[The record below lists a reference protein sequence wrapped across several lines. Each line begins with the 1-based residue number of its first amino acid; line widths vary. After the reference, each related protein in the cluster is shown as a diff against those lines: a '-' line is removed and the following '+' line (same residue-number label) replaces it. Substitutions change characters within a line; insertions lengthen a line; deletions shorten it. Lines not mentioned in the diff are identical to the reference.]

1 MAAENADELLEEALK
16 EFADK
21 VDNFIAHPDGALP
34 YQLHVDFWEVC
45 QWVKIEWKS
54 EAVD

>member
-45 QWVKIEWKS
+45 Q
-54 EAVD
+54 